1 MNDQENEILEPVPE
15 QEPAAEA
22 VEVPG
27 ESVVEPEVTAVEQEA
42 SAEEPLQQTTYHN
55 VGTGRKESP
64 FADSPYVMD
73 HQKTEPTPGYTMPSP
88 EEKPKNKKKCCSL
101 WHRVI
106 SALLVVALVAGSC
119 VLTASVVNNYWEGR
133 TTALEIEFQEKLN
146 NVKKSLESQIGRIE
160 NDGTSVSGSPGAAG
174 DGLTPGQVYAQN
186 VDSTVLVYS
195 IVGSQGYS
203 TGSGFILTKD
213 GHVVTNYHVVDGGT
227 EYLVV
232 TTDNV
237 QHEAV
242 LVGGDATND
251 IAVLKIEAEGLL
263 PVTVGSSDALIVGD
277 QVAAIGN
284 PLGEL
289 TSTLTVGYVSAK
301 GRYVTTESTTI
312 NMIQTDCA
320 INSGNSG
327 GPLFNMKGEVVGIT
341 TAKYS
346 GTSSSGATIEGIGF
360 AIPID
365 DVIALV
371 EDIIEF
377 GYVNS
382 AYLGIMVNNQNE
394 LTAGLP
400 DGAYVQEVT
409 PGYCAEAAGI
419 QAGDYIVELA
429 GYEITSMNDLT
440 RILRRLDPG
449 MTTTITVLRDGR
461 EITLTITL
469 DARPQEG
476 ETSEAPAEQVPM
488 PEEGNYE
495 EWYEYFKW
503 FFENKDGQD

>member
-1 MNDQENEILEPVPE
+1 MENQENEILEPVPA
-15 QEPAAEA
+15 QE
-22 VEVPG
+22 
-27 ESVVEPEVTAVEQEA
+27 EPI
-42 SAEEPLQQTTYHN
+42 AEEIPVQEEPQTTYHN

-64 FADSPYVMD
+64 FADSPYIMD
-73 HQKTEPTPGYTMPSP
+73 HQKTEPTPGFTMPAP
-88 EEKPKNKKKCCSL
+88 EEKPKKKGSRI
-101 WHRVI
+101 WR
-106 SALLVVALVAGSC
+106 SVVAAVLILALVAGSC
-119 VLTASVVNNYWEGR
+119 ALTASMVNSYWER
-133 TTALEIEFQEKLN
+133 QTTIMTEEFQDKLN
-146 NVKKSLESQIGRIE
+146 NLEKSLDSRIDKVE
-160 NDGTSVSGSPGAAG
+160 NDGTSVSGSPEATG
-174 DGLTPGQVYAQN
+174 DGLTPGQVYAKN
-186 VDSTVLVYS
+186 VDSTVMVYS
-195 IVGSQGYS
+195 IIGNMGYS
-203 TGSGFILTKD
+203 TGSGFVLSTD
-213 GHVVTNYHVVDGGT
+213 GYVVTNYHVVEGGT
-227 EYLVV
+227 EYMVV

-251 IAVLKIEAEGLL
+251 IAVLKIEAEGLH
-263 PVTVGSSDALIVGD
+263 PVSIGSSDDLIVGD

-312 NMIQTDCA
+312 NMLQTDCA

-365 DVIALV
+365 DVLGLI

-400 DGAYVQEVT
+400 AGAYVAEVT

-419 QAGDYIVELA
+419 RAGDYIIELG

-440 RILRRLDPG
+440 RVLRRLDPG
-449 MTTTITVLRDGR
+449 TTTTVTVLRNGQ
-461 EITLTITL
+461 EIVLTITL
-469 DARPQEG
+469 DARPRDT
-476 ETSEAPAEQVPM
+476 ETEVPVEPVPL
-488 PEEGNYE
+488 PEEGDYD

-503 FFENKDGQD
+503 FFENQEDQD